1 MRINIK
7 IIILLTILPIF
18 LVTGCISSRAP
29 IPDRGIVQYYKP
41 PAISNDTLD
50 RRIDNIKTLLEENS
64 LSDDR
69 KDTAI
74 SILKVYDKI
83 KSLDQENLT
92 EKEYRKTVKL
102 LFNTLV
108 EVEQQYFYNGIV
120 SKDTAGEIIFENYSE
135 LKKEIYE
142 DYFTGNLKGVISG
155 CDDLI
160 SRFGKSGLTPDLGI
174 IFVEAL
180 SKSNM
185 TSEALTVAKSILGAV
200 ENRPDL
206 IRLLAD
212 TIELD
217 LKMGETEDA
226 RLIYE
231 KMVDIINDRNSLFKK
246 AGGILAEA
254 QGESSAVDES
264 LKERIPGIDP
274 EKSIQMKQL
283 VDDVE
288 KLISQKDFSG
298 ARLELVRRRLRAE
311 EGPELELI
319 EQLLKSVDK
328 AEEGFAKDNS
338 HDNLVIEDARRL
350 IEEEKYEEALDIIE
364 PIIVEG
370 ENYKAE
376 KLKKEAIEKL
386 IMRDK
391 NIAAKLKIAA
401 SNEGDIKKKRDLL
414 LRAKTIFQNLIDK
427 YSESPLIDKVK
438 RNISVVDE
446 ELIKLPTTSE

>member
-142 DYFTGNLKGVISG
+142 DYFAGNLKGVISG
-155 CDDLI
+155 CDGLI

-174 IFVEAL
+174 ILVEAL

-185 TSEALTVAKSILGAV
+185 TTDALAVAKSILGAV

-212 TIELD
+212 AIELD
-217 LKMGETEDA
+217 LKLGDTENA
-226 RLIYE
+226 RLLYE
-231 KMVDIINDRNSLFKK
+231 KLVDIVNDRNSLYKK
-246 AGGILAEA
+246 TGDLLSAA
-254 QGESSAVDES
+254 QGGGSAADES
-264 LKERIPGIDP
+264 LEENISGIDP

-311 EGPELELI
+311 EGPELEMI

-338 HDNLVIEDARRL
+338 HDKLIIEDSRKL

-364 PIIVEG
+364 PIVIEG
-370 ENYKAE
+370 KNYEAE

-401 SNEGDIKKKRDLL
+401 SNEGDTKRKRDLL
-414 LRAKTIFQNLIDK
+414 LRAKSIFKNLIDK
-427 YSESPLIDKVK
+427 YPESPLIEKVK

-446 ELIKLPTTSE
+446 ELMNLPSPSE